1 MNTLT
6 FRHSSPHHS
15 NKKRNK
21 KQRFNSSND
30 SFFVIGLNDTIC
42 SVAQHQDTIGSVSSI
57 FDNLPALLKLYRE
70 KDLTAILD
78 ALPDGLGS
86 DPSWAIT
93 ILKFLGGLENA

>member
-1 MNTLT
+1 MNTST
-6 FRHSSPHHS
+6 FRHSSPNHS
-15 NKKRNK
+15 NK
-21 KQRFNSSND
+21 KQRFNSNSD
-30 SFFVIGLNDTIC
+30 TFFVIGFNDTIR
-42 SVAQHQDTIGSVSSI
+42 SVAQYQDTIGSVSSI

-86 DPSWAIT
+86 DPSWAIA